1 MLKTENSQKFNGKFD
16 KFLERSVDSKVD
28 DTKINKNDKIFNKL
42 DEFIQKK
49 FFEWKIEQDYEQ
61 KLTTFSMIIMNGKR
75 V

>member
-1 MLKTENSQKFNGKFD
+1 MLKTENSQKFNGKLD

-49 FFEWKIEQDYEQ
+49 I
-61 KLTTFSMIIMNGKR
+61 L
-75 V
+75 